1 MIEFVEPSQ
10 IRETR
15 EENQLS
21 TLIYSQGQYFVY
33 HNSDINMKD
42 IQMPPLTPTANPEK
56 DEMSPALKELAKKSY
71 LVIKHKILPKE
82 YQTKGGVSVQL
93 STNSQE
99 YFENRVSLLLNNFKR
114 VSYFAR
120 ETL

>member
-42 IQMPPLTPTANPEK
+42 IQMPPLTPAANPEK

-82 YQTKGGVSVQL
+82 YQTKGGVSAKL

-99 YFENRVSLLLNNFKR
+99 YFENRVSLLLNNF
-114 VSYFAR
+114 
-120 ETL
+120 